1 MDALRRLA
9 WFLVPFFMLML
20 VARLAEDVVFGTVAG
35 LTLGAFLTT
44 IKPSWRNIM
53 VAMGLILGLFIG
65 YFLLPK
71 FWP

>member
-9 WFLVPFFMLML
+9 WSLVPFFMLML
-20 VARLAEDVVFGTVAG
+20 VVRLTEDVVFGIVAG
-35 LTLGAFLTT
+35 FTLGAFLTA
-44 IKPSWRNIM
+44 IKPSWRNII

-65 YFLLPK
+65 YSLLPK